1 MAQEIKL
8 PDLGENIESGDVVN
22 LLVAEGDE
30 IRAGQSVVEIE
41 TDKATVEVPCP
52 VAGKVTQILVKP
64 GDTVPVGGTI
74 LTLESTGA
82 AHSSAAAA
90 PPNKSAESR
99 AKAPEKSSSAQIED
113 QDVEDQDVEEA
124 DDEPTT
130 PRGNGRP
137 AQPQRKSA
145 PADHAAVK
153 RASSPPPTTPP
164 SAPRRSGVTPP
175 ASSISEEE
183 PQANLV
189 PSLPAGPAVRRLAR
203 ELGVDLHSVSG
214 TGEDGRISREDVIRT
229 VREATTAPANSNK
242 PVKRRVQPVAAIEDQ
257 DNYGRIRRERMTKIR
272 KTIATN
278 MARSK
283 TTIPHVT
290 NFDDADIT
298 ELDDIRRESISDYV
312 GANIKLTMMPF
323 VMKAVAHALKLHPM
337 LNSSLDMDEEEI
349 IYKDYVNLGIAVDT
363 DRGLIVPVIRNID
376 QLGIPQ
382 IAQALQHTADKS
394 RNNQFS
400 LDDLRGGT
408 FTISNL
414 GAVGGTYSTPII
426 NWPEVAVLLV
436 GRSRKMPMVVDNEI
450 KIRLM
455 MPLSLS
461 YDHRLVDGAT
471 AARFLNDVIA
481 FLANPGRL
489 LLAPVVG

>member
-1 MAQEIKL
+1 MAQEFKL

-30 IRAGQSVVEIE
+30 ISAGQNVVEIE

-52 VAGKVTQILVKP
+52 MAGKIVKIHVQP

-74 LTLESTGA
+74 LSIDSVGGGRQSAPAEKPPA
-82 AHSSAAAA
+82 EKPSSQQRRDDR
-90 PPNKSAESR
+90 PSPSK
-99 AKAPEKSSSAQIED
+99 PT
-113 QDVEDQDVEEA
+113 VEEA
-124 DDEPTT
+124 NVEALTADDEDGDDAPV
-130 PRGNGRP
+130 GNGHHPASRP
-137 AQPQRKSA
+137 APVEHASLKRAASGPPPAPQRKPSPVPTA
-145 PADHAAVK
+145 PLVADD
-153 RASSPPPTTPP
+153 
-164 SAPRRSGVTPP
+164 
-175 ASSISEEE
+175 E

-189 PSLPAGPAVRRLAR
+189 PPVPASPAVRRLAR
-203 ELGVDLHSVSG
+203 ELGIDLRIVEGSG
-214 TGEDGRISREDVIRT
+214 PDGRITREDVVRA
-229 VREATTAPANSNK
+229 VREATTAPVKATK
-242 PVKRRVQPVAAIEDQ
+242 PIKQPGVPIAAVEDE
-257 DNYGRIRRERMTKIR
+257 DHYGRIRRERMTKIR
-272 KTIATN
+272 KTIAAN
-278 MARSK
+278 MARSES
-283 TTIPHVT
+283 TIPHVT

-298 ELDDIRRESISDYV
+298 ELDQIRRESISDYL

-337 LNSSLDMDEEEI
+337 LNSSLDMEEEEI
-349 IYKDYVNLGIAVDT
+349 IYKQYINLGIAVDT
-363 DRGLIVPVIRNID
+363 DRGLVVPVVRNVE

-382 IAQALQHTADKS
+382 IAQALQRTADKA

-436 GRSRKMPMVVDNEI
+436 GRSRKMPLVIDDQI
-450 KIRLM
+450 KVRLM

-471 AARFLNDVIA
+471 AARFLNEVIA
-481 FLANPGRL
+481 FLENPGRL
-489 LLAPVVG
+489 LLAPVAG